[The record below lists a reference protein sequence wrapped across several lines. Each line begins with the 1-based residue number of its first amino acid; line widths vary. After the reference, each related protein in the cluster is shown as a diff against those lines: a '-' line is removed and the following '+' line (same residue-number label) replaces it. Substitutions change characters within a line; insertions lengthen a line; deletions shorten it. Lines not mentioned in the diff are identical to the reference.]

1 MIDAY
6 FSGTKVKW
14 ILDNIPGAREKAEA
28 GDLLFG
34 TVETWLI
41 WKLTKGRVHVTD
53 YSNAARTM
61 LFNINTLEWDDEI
74 LEELGIPKSML
85 PQARPSSEVYGM
97 ADESYFGKR
106 NSNRRSSRRSAGSIV
121 WSDMLYSREAK
132 NTYGTGAFLLMNTG
146 TKPVFSDNGLITTI
160 AWGLDGEVN
169 YALEGSIFV
178 AGAAIQ
184 WLRDEMRLVD
194 SSPDSEYM
202 ASKVKDTNG
211 CYVVPAFTGLG
222 APHWDQY
229 ARGTIVGIT
238 RGVNKYHVIRATLE
252 SLAYQTY
259 DVLKA
264 MEADSGIKLSALKV
278 DGGASANN
286 FLMQFQ
292 SDILNTEVRRPRCV
306 ETTAM
311 GAAYLAGLAVGYWKD
326 KNDVINNWN
335 IDRKFHPEMK
345 EDEREEKLAGWEKA
359 VKYSFGW
366 AKN

>member
-97 ADESYFGKR
+97 ADESYFGKEIPIGGA
-106 NSNRRSSRRSAGSIV
+106 AG
-121 WSDMLYSREAK
+121 DQQAALFGQTCFTAGEAK

-326 KNDVINNWN
+326 KNDVINNW
-335 IDRKFHPEMK
+335 ILTASSIQK
-345 EDEREEKLAGWEKA
+345 
-359 VKYSFGW
+359 
-366 AKN
+366 